1 MQTSLPSQKDE
12 NDAAAVVVVVVGGV
26 PALGIGGGAIVV
38 GSDFVTAALSPMLE
52 ELKGRKRIA
61 CIISSPV
68 PSPSIQPN
76 DLPPPPPPPPLG

>member
-12 NDAAAVVVVVVGGV
+12 DAAAAVVVVGGV
-26 PALGIGGGAIVV
+26 SALGIGGGAIVV

-76 DLPPPPPPPPLG
+76 DLPPSPPPPPLG